1 MDIVPIVQWHK
12 LASLQDVNVAQTRKR
27 NIVNR
32 QHALDAAEDYLIK
45 VTLGITG

>member
-1 MDIVPIVQWHK
+1 MDTVPIVQWHK

-32 QHALDAAEDYLIK
+32 QFALDAAGDYLIK